1 MVFKFRLERILKL
14 RRDELESARQLL
26 AEAMQEL
33 AKAQKALLAA
43 QNALKA
49 AKEEMLRDNYKMPQ
63 EYLRLIK
70 DRDKKVEKR
79 EAEQEQ
85 AEAYLRKCRENAI
98 EAQQKVEILEKLK
111 EKQTEEYNYEQNRL
125 EQIQTNEKVT
135 LKYAS
140 EVQKQAN
147 NEAES

>member
-1 MVFKFRLERILKL
+1 VVFKFRLERILKL

-26 AEAMQEL
+26 AEAMIEL
-33 AKAQKALLAA
+33 EKAKKALVAA
-43 QNALKA
+43 QNALRE
-49 AKEEMLRDNYKMPQ
+49 AKEEMLKDNYKMPQ

-70 DRDKKVEKR
+70 ERDKKVEKR
-79 EAEQEQ
+79 ELELEQ
-85 AEAYLRKCRENAI
+85 AEAYLRQCRQNAI
-98 EAQQKVEILEKLK
+98 EAQQKVEALEKLK

-147 NEAES
+147 NESES